1 MLKLFIL
8 ESFLDKPIVAGYSLR
23 SIFQYWWIGLIILIV
38 AAIAIVATWFLL
50 AMLFGRMKFKEAD
63 KQSLDRYNKARKNA
77 KVSQQEMVNAGSNEA
92 LQDLKYQKKAELA
105 SAKSELTKPAKN
117 VVIWRR
123 MAPWFIPVACVV
135 ALLVAAASSFLPST
149 AFENLM
155 ITLSGSHVTIVDT
168 ETSRAAAAEA
178 EKNVVTIQEEGT
190 VLLKNNGVL
199 PINLEQ
205 NKKVN
210 IFGSC
215 AYGLFYGNG
224 GSGSFQTDGRV
235 KGFPRTALKL
245 EIAMKDE
252 GFEIN
257 NNLYNMIKN
266 YYKNKSV
273 SVAEC
278 DYDIQCG
285 FNKYGYS
292 EIVSSKAPYEYE
304 PPVSAYQTPMADLGG
319 KTLLEDALEYSDTAI
334 FCITRRG
341 SEDEDMNLKDL
352 QLRANEMACID
363 MLEDNFEKVIILL
376 NVPTVIESE
385 FLDDKEIDAA
395 VFMGHPGLTGTKAV
409 AEILAGKVNPSG
421 HLVDT
426 WPYSVK
432 SAPSYQNFGNDTT
445 LSYTSGVANKAK
457 FTNYLEGIY
466 VGYRYY
472 VTAAKE
478 GYIDYDDEVQ
488 YSFGHGLSYTTFDK
502 SIVEFKN
509 DSQNQKVEVTVEV
522 KNTGKVA
529 GKDVIQLY
537 THAPYTPGGIE
548 KSYYALTAFQKTN
561 IIEPGEAKDYKLEF
575 TYREIASWST
585 EKGYYV
591 LEKGDY
597 EFSVRENVWD
607 LAVTSVA
614 DRENVKTIKLDGDIE
629 FKTSYQTGKKYEN
642 IFQDVEF
649 GGGDEPIEYLSRKNF
664 EATWQNTADISR
676 ASSAS
681 KDRFPGGVSNAT
693 SGRDFTFQ
701 DNQIDEDLP
710 ATGVDNGLDFMDF
723 KNAAWDDPRWESLL
737 DQLSIQD
744 LEDLVDKGSFMTASI
759 KSINK
764 PESLDYDG
772 PGAAFHSG
780 TGHPSEVVVACS
792 WSTDVARVM
801 GESIGREGASRG
813 LTGWYAPGINTHRSP
828 FGGRNFEYYS
838 EDPLIAGKMAG
849 FTAQGSMKY
858 GVYTYAKHFMCN
870 EQENSR
876 AGVFVWASEQALREI
891 YARGFELYVDLGGI
905 GIMSSFN
912 CVGSWWAGAN
922 EALLTKLLREEW
934 GFHGVV
940 VTDYAGN
947 DYMAT
952 NIGLRA
958 GNDLWLNKAAYSA
971 SSTYN
976 ATKHDATILMRR
988 AAKNILYACAHS
1000 NNVWTIEDYKA
1011 VGIPEVVKAADSH

>member
-1 MLKLFIL
+1 MLNLFIL
-8 ESFLDKPIVAGYSLR
+8 ESFLDKPFIAGYSLR
-23 SIFQYWWIGLIILIV
+23 SIFEYWWIGLIILIV
-38 AAIAIVATWFLL
+38 AALAIGVTYFLL
-50 AMLFGRMKFKEAD
+50 AWLFGRMRFKEEDQAAYDNYRKAD
-63 KQSLDRYNKARKNA
+63 RKDKRAVA
-77 KVSQQEMVNAGSNEA
+77 KE
-92 LQDLKYQKKAELA
+92 
-105 SAKSELTKPAKN
+105 TKGPAKN
-117 VVIWRR
+117 VIIWRR
-123 MAPWFIPVACVV
+123 MMPWFIPVV
-135 ALLVAAASSFLPST
+135 AVSALILSAASSFLPST
-149 AFENLM
+149 AFQNLLV
-155 ITLSGSHVTIVDT
+155 TLSGSSVTIVDT

-178 EKNVVTIQEEGT
+178 EKNVVSIQEEGT
-190 VLLKNNGVL
+190 VLLKNNGAL
-199 PINLEQ
+199 PLNLEQ

-235 KGFPRTALKL
+235 KSFPRTALKL
-245 EIAMKDE
+245 EIAMQEE

-257 NNLYNMIKN
+257 PNLYNMIKN
-266 YYKNKSV
+266 YYKNKSI

-285 FNKYGYS
+285 FNKYNYS
-292 EIVSSKAPYEYE
+292 EIVSSKAPYDYE
-304 PPVSAYQTPMADLGG
+304 PPVSAYETEFDELDG
-319 KTLLEDALEYSDTAI
+319 KTLLEDAKAFSDTAI

-352 QLRANEMACID
+352 QLRANEIACID
-363 MLEDNFEKVIILL
+363 LLEDNFEKVIILL

-385 FLDDKEIDAA
+385 FLDDKQIDAA
-395 VFMGHPGLTGTKAV
+395 VYMGHPGLTGTKAV

-445 LSYTSGVANKAK
+445 LSYTSGAANGAK

-472 VTAAKE
+472 TTRGMVDK
-478 GYIDYDDEVQ
+478 DYDYEEEVQ

-502 SIVEFKN
+502 SIIESKVDEE
-509 DSQNQKVEVTVEV
+509 NQKVELTVAV
-522 KNTGKVA
+522 KNTGNVA
-529 GKDVIQLY
+529 GKDLIQIY
-537 THAPYTPGGIE
+537 THAPYNNGGIE
-548 KSYYALTAFQKTN
+548 KAWYSLTAFQKTN
-561 IIEPGEAKDYKLEF
+561 IIEPGETKNYKLEF
-575 TYREIASWST
+575 TYRDIASWST

-591 LEKGDY
+591 LEKGEY
-597 EFSVRENVWD
+597 EFSLRENAWD
-607 LAVTSVA
+607 LAVTSTNNA
-614 DRENVKTIKLDGDIE
+614 NVVKHTLAEDVE
-629 FKTSYQTGKKYEN
+629 FKKSYQTGKEYEN
-642 IFQDVEF
+642 IFADVEF
-649 GGGDEPIEYLSRKNF
+649 GGTDTKNEYLSRSDF
-664 EATWQNTADISR
+664 EGTWQNTADISR
-676 ASSAS
+676 ASASSATH
-681 KDRFPGGVSNAT
+681 FPGGASNQT
-693 SGRDFTFQ
+693 SGRNFSFT
-701 DNQIDEDLP
+701 DNEIDGDLP
-710 ATGVDNGLDFMDF
+710 TTGADNGLDFMDF
-723 KNAAWDDPRWESLL
+723 KNAEWDDPRWESLL
-737 DQLSIQD
+737 DQLTITD
-744 LEDLVDKGSFMTASI
+744 LENLVDQGSFKTAKI
-759 KSINK
+759 DSINK
-764 PESLDYDG
+764 QGTTDYDG

-792 WSTDVARVM
+792 WDTEVAKVM

-849 FTAQGSMKY
+849 YTAQGSMKY
-858 GVYTYAKHFMCN
+858 GVYTYAKHFLCN

-891 YARGFELYVDLGGI
+891 YARGFEIYVDLGGI

-922 EALLTKLLREEW
+922 KALLTTLLREEW

-940 VTDYAGN
+940 VTDYAGP

-958 GNDLWLNKAAYSA
+958 GNDLWLNKASVAAANTYSA
-971 SSTYN
+971 TP
-976 ATKHDATILMRR
+976 HDATILMRR

-1000 NNVWTIEDYKA
+1000 NNVWTDEDYKA
-1011 VGIPEVVKAADSH
+1011 VGIDEVVKTNS